1 MKWLEAHGKKTCT
14 AHYKDPCVCGTG
26 CERCEVHVMFA
37 PQGFPTEMDDAADG
51 VVAVKTIQS
60 PEAILVKTYE

>member
-1 MKWLEAHGKKTCT
+1 
-14 AHYKDPCVCGTG
+14 
-26 CERCEVHVMFA
+26 MFA

-60 PEAILVKTYE
+60 PKAILVKTNEEQERRHVERPATIMRGEDQSRPR